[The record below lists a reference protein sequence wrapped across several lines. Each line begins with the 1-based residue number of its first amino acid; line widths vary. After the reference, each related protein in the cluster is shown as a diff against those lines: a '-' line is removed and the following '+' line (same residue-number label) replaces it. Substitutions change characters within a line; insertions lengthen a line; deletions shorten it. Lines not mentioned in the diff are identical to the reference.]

1 MPDFNIVPSPVFSP
15 TRCVT
20 CHSNFDRDGFLDLGV
35 DDAANGYDPDGAAIH
50 SDDGETPTFGRL
62 YLCLTCLF
70 QGANKAGCLAPEDKG
85 MLVASLAAAEA
96 QTIALQTELEAERAN
111 KVVSLDTVRELL
123 KPKTK
128 AGSAA

>member
-35 DDAANGYDPDGAAIH
+35 DDAANGYDPHGSAIH
-50 SDDGETPTFGRL
+50 SNDGETPTFGRL

-70 QGANKAGCLAPEDKG
+70 QGANKAGCLTPDERVKLEG
-85 MLVASLAAAEA
+85 RLAAAEA
-96 QTIALQTELEAERAN
+96 QIVELAALLADEQEN
-111 KVVSLDTVRELL
+111 KVVTLDVARELL
-123 KPKTK
+123 RKPVKV
-128 AGSAA
+128 GSAA